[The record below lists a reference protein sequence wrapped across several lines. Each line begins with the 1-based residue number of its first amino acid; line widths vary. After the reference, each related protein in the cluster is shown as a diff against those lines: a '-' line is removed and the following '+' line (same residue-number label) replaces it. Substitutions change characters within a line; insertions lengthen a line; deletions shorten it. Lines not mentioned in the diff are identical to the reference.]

1 MGLHVTN
8 LIGITIVTFGYFLM
22 YISKSLF
29 LDLLS
34 MIFGGIGTGII
45 LYPSTTNAYEWFP
58 EHNGIIVGVMETMI
72 SFGSFFFAFIGEKII
87 NSNQMESDEDNN
99 LYSFP
104 ISIKIKDYLIMQI
117 VSLISAFLLSFAL
130 MFVKKEDNEKQIMS
144 DIEKTS
150 DVFDIMKKIKIK
162 KMKKKKKLK
171 RKMKI
176 KRKIIKIKKKR
187 IKLKKK
193 KRKKIQK
200 KKI

>member
-1 MGLHVTN
+1 MGLHITN

-58 EHNGIIVGVMETMI
+58 EHNGIIVGIMETMI
-72 SFGSFFFAFIGEKII
+72 SFGSFFFAFIGEKIT
-87 NSNQMESDEDNN
+87 NSNQMESNDDDN
-99 LYSFP
+99 LYSFT

-150 DVFDIMKKIKIK
+150 DVFENGYSNEENKDKEDEKE
-162 KMKKKKKLK
+162 KKLK

-176 KRKIIKIKKKR
+176 KWKIIKIKKKR
-187 IKLKKK
+187 INSKKM
-193 KRKKIQK
+193 KIK
-200 KKI
+200 

>member
-1 MGLHVTN
+1 MGLHITN

-58 EHNGIIVGVMETMI
+58 EHNGIIVGIMETMI

-87 NSNQMESDEDNN
+87 NSNQMESNDDDN
-99 LYSFP
+99 LYSFT

-150 DVFDIMKKIKIK
+150 DVFENGYSNEENKDKEDEKE
-162 KMKKKKKLK
+162 KKLK

-176 KRKIIKIKKKR
+176 KWKIIKIKKKR
-187 IKLKKK
+187 INSKKM
-193 KRKKIQK
+193 KIK
-200 KKI
+200 